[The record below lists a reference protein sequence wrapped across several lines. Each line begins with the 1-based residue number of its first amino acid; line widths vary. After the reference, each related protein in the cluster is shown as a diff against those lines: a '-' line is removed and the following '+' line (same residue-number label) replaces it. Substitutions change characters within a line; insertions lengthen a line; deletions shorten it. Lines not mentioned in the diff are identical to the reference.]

1 MVPHQQIIQWLRTD
15 PYRMQALYTAREL
28 GLNQWCLAAGFVRN
42 LVWDQLHGYLSPT
55 PLNDIDLVYFDK
67 KDISEQHDLQLE
79 ALLLN
84 KHIPHKQTVHKQMV
98 HKQTAQKNRFPWS
111 VKNQARMHLHSG
123 RLPYTSTEDAI
134 SYWVEIETAIGARLT
149 DEGEIELIA
158 PLGLAALFALTV
170 TLNPK
175 NGELATFDQRVN
187 SKSWL
192 QHWPNLHVVA

>member
-84 KHIPHKQTVHKQMV
+84 KHMPHKQTVHKQMV

-111 VKNQARMHLHSG
+111 VKTRRGCIYIAAACRIPALKMPS
-123 RLPYTSTEDAI
+123 
-134 SYWVEIETAIGARLT
+134 AIGLKSK
-149 DEGEIELIA
+149 
-158 PLGLAALFALTV
+158 PLLVPDSQMRA
-170 TLNPK
+170 
-175 NGELATFDQRVN
+175 
-187 SKSWL
+187 KS
-192 QHWPNLHVVA
+192 N

>member
-1 MVPHQQIIQWLRTD
+1 MDPHQQIIQWLRDD
-15 PYRMQALYTAREL
+15 PYRMQALYAAREL

-67 KDISEQHDLQLE
+67 KDISKQHDLQLE
-79 ALLLN
+79 ALLL
-84 KHIPHKQTVHKQMV
+84 
-98 HKQTAQKNRFPWS
+98 HKQTAQKNRLPWS
-111 VKNQARMHLHSG
+111 VKNQARMHLHSD

-134 SYWVEIETAIGARLT
+134 SYWIEIETAIGARLT
-149 DEGEIELIA
+149 DKGDIELIS

-175 NGELATFDQRVN
+175 NGELTTFYQRVN

-192 QHWPNLHVVA
+192 QHWPNLHVVP